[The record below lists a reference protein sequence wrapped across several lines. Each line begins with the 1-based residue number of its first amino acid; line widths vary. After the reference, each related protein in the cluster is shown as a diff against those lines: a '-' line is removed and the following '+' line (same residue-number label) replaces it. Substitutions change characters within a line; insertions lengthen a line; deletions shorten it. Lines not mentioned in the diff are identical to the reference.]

1 MMTLL
6 TRTKPFAAASL
17 VGSALLL
24 QGLSASAEDGRKLDP
39 ASDKAYEHV
48 IKPIL
53 AATCTGCHGEKKDKG
68 KIRLHNPDAIRDADV
83 IIEGQSADS
92 ELSNRILLPA
102 DDEDVMPPEGK
113 KQLTEEQKKLINWWI
128 DQGADYEKTVGEL
141 EAPEDIKV
149 ILTAFTVGPVEK
161 AAPKI
166 DLPPAAPQ
174 AALDAISGTGVLIM
188 QLAQDNT
195 FLTANTV
202 NVAKTF
208 DDAGVKTLI
217 PVAPQLAWLD
227 VSKTQITDA
236 SLADIAQ
243 LPNLTRLHLEKTAI
257 TDAALPQIA
266 KLGKLEYLNL
276 YGTKVSDAGI
286 AQLKELKNLKKLFVW
301 QTGVTDK
308 GAADLQSALP
318 DCDINMGWKEP
329 AKEEAAPEQA
339 ATDEKKPGLYPQL
352 IAICK
357 KDGCCG
363 KAHAEG
369 KTCDHDCCIKA
380 FAANEV
386 CLKCNPESKDA
397 LAKLQESLKQ

>member
-1 MMTLL
+1 MTLPI
-6 TRTKPFAAASL
+6 RTKPFAAASL
-17 VGSALLL
+17 IGGALIL
-24 QGLSASAEDGRKLDP
+24 QVFGASAEEPRKLDP
-39 ASDKAYEHV
+39 AKDKAYEHV
-48 IKPIL
+48 IQPIF

-68 KIRLHNPDAIRDADV
+68 KIRLHTPDAIREADV
-83 IIEGQSADS
+83 IVEGLSADS
-92 ELSNRILLPA
+92 ELTHRIMLPA
-102 DDEDVMPPEGK
+102 DDEDVMPPEDK

-128 DQGADYEKTVGEL
+128 DQGADFEKTVAEL
-141 EAPEDIKV
+141 EAPDDIKV
-149 ILTAFTVGPVEK
+149 ILTAVTVGPAEK
-161 AAPKI
+161 AAPKV
-166 DLPPAAPQ
+166 DLPPAASQ
-174 AALDAISGTGVLIM
+174 AALDAISSTGVLIM

-202 NVAKTF
+202 NVSKTF
-208 DDAGVKTLI
+208 DDAGLKTLI

-236 SLADIAQ
+236 GLADIAQ
-243 LPNLTRLHLEKTAI
+243 LPNLTRLHLEKTGI
-257 TDAALPQIA
+257 TDAGIPHIA

-286 AQLKELKNLKKLFVW
+286 AQLKELKNLKKLFIW
-301 QTGVTDK
+301 QTEVTDK

-318 DCDINMGWKEP
+318 DCEINMGWKEP
-329 AKEEAAPEQA
+329 AKEPEQA
-339 ATDEKKPGLYPQL
+339 ATDEKVGLYPQL

-369 KTCDHDCCIKA
+369 KTCDHDCCVKA

-386 CLKCNPESKDA
+386 CLKCNPDSKDA
-397 LAKLQESLKQ
+397 LAKLKESLKQ

>member
-1 MMTLL
+1 MTLPI
-6 TRTKPFAAASL
+6 RTKPFAAASL
-17 VGSALLL
+17 IGGALIL
-24 QGLSASAEDGRKLDP
+24 QVLGASAEEPRKLDP
-39 ASDKAYEHV
+39 AKDKAYEQV
-48 IKPIL
+48 IQPIF
-53 AATCTGCHGEKKDKG
+53 AATCTGCHGEKKNKG
-68 KIRLHNPDAIRDADV
+68 KIRLHTPDAIREADV
-83 IIEGQSADS
+83 IIEGMSADS
-92 ELSNRILLPA
+92 ELTHRIMLPA
-102 DDEDVMPPEGK
+102 DDEDVMPPEDK

-128 DQGADYEKTVGEL
+128 DQGADFEKTVGEL
-141 EAPEDIKV
+141 EAPDDIKV
-149 ILTAFTVGPVEK
+149 ILTAVTVGPAEK
-161 AAPKI
+161 TAPKV
-166 DLPPAAPQ
+166 DLPPAASQ

-202 NVAKTF
+202 NVSKTF
-208 DDAGVKTLI
+208 DDAGLKTLI

-236 SLADIAQ
+236 GLADVAQ
-243 LPNLTRLHLEKTAI
+243 LPNLTRLHLEKTGI
-257 TDAALPQIA
+257 TDAGIPHIA

-286 AQLKELKNLKKLFVW
+286 AQLKELKNLKKLFIW
-301 QTGVTDK
+301 QTEVTDK

-318 DCDINMGWKEP
+318 DCEINMGWKEP
-329 AKEEAAPEQA
+329 AKEPEQA
-339 ATDEKKPGLYPQL
+339 ATDEKVGLYPQL

-369 KTCDHDCCIKA
+369 KTCDHDCCVKA

-386 CLKCNPESKDA
+386 CLKCNPDSKDA
-397 LAKLQESLKQ
+397 LAKLKESLKQ